1 MSPTPIVMSAFLLF
15 VFMFSPHQKYEFS
28 AAVPFCRKH
37 FLRRSWKLRTR
48 RAYVRGQREEGS
60 SASWTFT
67 NKSSLFL
74 SMREEAAKYPCLA
87 ACSVTAHKTAVER
100 SPQRCRSIQRKTQ
113 IPFPSLAGQTVI
125 VNQAVLLAPV
135 HRSSAPS
142 QVSPVTFSADSLTD
156 TVAGPR
162 RLFRL
167 LY

>member
-1 MSPTPIVMSAFLLF
+1 MHFFSSCSCFHPIKNMSS
-15 VFMFSPHQKYEFS
+15 SPQSPFAESISCDAHGSCRFAEHTSEAGGKRAALRPEHSQKKQPLPANE
-28 AAVPFCRKH
+28 
-37 FLRRSWKLRTR
+37 RRDCKI
-48 RAYVRGQREEGS
+48 
-60 SASWTFT
+60 
-67 NKSSLFL
+67 SL
-74 SMREEAAKYPCLA
+74 PCLGA
-87 ACSVTAHKTAVER
+87 RSVTAHKIAAER